1 MPSESEN
8 VYSVIDLGTNTCL
21 LLIAS
26 LAGDKISKI
35 FEAQEIPRIGQNVF
49 RTGKIDDEKFSAAVK
64 IFREFV
70 SISKKFGTGKIFA
83 FGTSALRTASNS
95 KEFIDCIHRETGV
108 QIRIIS
114 GNDEAYYGYK
124 GAVFDM
130 PESRYCVLDIGGG
143 STEFSCMINSDF
155 INTSFEIGS
164 VRLHENF
171 LNGNDIQS
179 GIIRAEEFIN
189 NKLKSFSFYNDSGY
203 ELAGVAG
210 TMTTLSA
217 IKNKLVRFDE
227 NVIHKDK
234 ISIGEIGTILDNLSV
249 MNEDKIT
256 ALGEYMKGRSDI
268 ILSGA
273 LILKTVMEHF
283 NFSSVTVSTKG
294 LRYGLLLNIA
304 DFT

>member
-1 MPSESEN
+1 MPSESDN
-8 VYSVIDLGTNTCL
+8 IYSVIDLGTNTCL

-26 LAGDKISKI
+26 LSGDKISKL
-35 FEAQEIPRIGQNVF
+35 FEAQEIPRIGQNLF
-49 RTGKIDDEKFSAAVK
+49 RTGKIDDDKFSASGK
-64 IFREFV
+64 IFREYV
-70 SISKKFGTGKIFA
+70 SISKNYGSGKIFA

-95 KEFIDCIHRETGV
+95 KEFIDFIYRETGV
-108 QIRIIS
+108 QIRVIS
-114 GNDEAYYGYK
+114 GNDEAYYGYR
-124 GAVFDM
+124 GALFDL

-143 STEFSCMINSDF
+143 STEFSYMNKSKF

-164 VRLHENF
+164 VRLRENF
-171 LNGNDIQS
+171 LSGNDIQS
-179 GIIRAEEFIN
+179 GIKRAEEFIV
-189 NKLKSFSFYNDSGY
+189 NKLKSFSFYNERVY

-217 IKNKLVRFDE
+217 IKNKLCRFDE

-234 ISIGEIGTILDNLSV
+234 ISIDEIGTILDNLSV
-249 MNEDKIT
+249 MQEDKIA

-273 LILKTVMEHF
+273 LILRTVMEHF
-283 NFSSVTVSTKG
+283 NFTSVIVSTKG

-304 DFT
+304 DFF